1 MSEALAARDAAW
13 RDALRAAAAL
23 ALAPR
28 LLGGAHVRAAP
39 GPVREAWLH
48 VLKSLLPES
57 APWRRVP
64 AHVSESRLIGG
75 LDLAATLRA
84 GRPVAE
90 RGLLAECSGG
100 IAVLLMAER
109 AAPATLAQ
117 LRAALDHGEIRV
129 AREGISASVDT
140 GLAVLA
146 LDESLD
152 DEDGLSASLADR
164 LALHVDL
171 RRLGIAG
178 LCEAPWR
185 REHLELARERLP
197 GVALPDEALEAMAAA
212 AQALGVESMR
222 ALLLATSLARVSAA
236 LDAREAPEAADLQFA
251 ARMALAPH
259 ATRMPDAA
267 SPPPD
272 APPPTDVEGQGEDSR
287 DTPERGPL
295 EERVLEAVAAALPAD
310 LLARLGRE
318 TPRRGSIRSAG
329 SAGALRRSQHRGRPA
344 GVLPGDPRRGA
355 RLALV
360 ATLRA
365 AAPWQPLR
373 RREQRTGDDG
383 ARVRVRREDFRVT
396 RFRQPAET
404 TTIFVVDASGSS
416 ALHRLAEAKGA
427 VELLLADCYVRR
439 DQVAVLAFRGKGA
452 ELLLPPTR
460 SLLRA
465 KRSLAGLPGGGGTP
479 LASALDLTAL
489 LCEQVRRRGAT
500 PGVVLMTDGRA
511 NVRRDGSAGRE
522 QAIAESLDAARV
534 LRASGVRAIL
544 VDTSP
549 RPHTTAEQLALALG
563 AAYVPLPHADPKR
576 LREAVL
582 ADRGASRRGAAAA
595 P

>member
-1 MSEALAARDAAW
+1 MSKAQAAREAAW

-28 LLGGAHVRAAP
+28 LLGGAHVRSGP
-39 GPVREAWLH
+39 GPVREAWLS
-48 VLKSLLPES
+48 VMKSLLPPS

-100 IAVLLMAER
+100 IAVLAMAER
-109 AAPATLAQ
+109 ASAATLAQ
-117 LRAALDHGEIRV
+117 FRAALDHGEIRL
-129 AREGISASVDT
+129 ARDGISETASADI
-140 GLAVLA
+140 AVLA
-146 LDESLD
+146 LDESLE
-152 DEDGLSASLADR
+152 DEDGLAPSLADR

-171 RRLGIAG
+171 RRLGIVD
-178 LCEAPWR
+178 LCDAPWS
-185 REHLELARERLP
+185 REQLDSLREGLP
-197 GVALPDEALEAMAAA
+197 GVSLPAESLAALAGAAS
-212 AQALGVESMR
+212 ALGVDAMR
-222 ALLLATSLARVSAA
+222 PLLLASALARVSAA
-236 LDAREAPEAADLQFA
+236 IDGREAPDTADLQFA

-259 ATRMPDAA
+259 ATRLPETAA
-267 SPPPD
+267 PPPD
-272 APPPTDVEGQGEDSR
+272 EATPPPEQEGQGEEQDGA
-287 DTPERGPL
+287 DKGAL
-295 EERVLEAVAAALPAD
+295 EDRVLEAVAAALPAD
-310 LLARLGRE
+310 LLSRFGPEA
-318 TPRRGSIRSAG
+318 PRRGTARSAG
-329 SAGALRRSQHRGRPA
+329 TAGAMRRSQHRGRPA

-373 RREQRTGDDG
+373 RRERHAEEDG
-383 ARVRVRREDFRVT
+383 ARVLVRREDFRVT
-396 RFRQPAET
+396 RYRQPAET

-439 DQVAVLAFRGKGA
+439 DQVAVLAFRGKVA

-479 LASALDLTAL
+479 LASALDLAAL
-489 LCEQVRRRGAT
+489 LCDQVRRRGAT

-511 NVRRDGSAGRE
+511 NVRRDGSPGRE
-522 QAIAESLDAARV
+522 QAVAESLEAARA

-549 RPHTTAEQLALALG
+549 RPQPSAGQLAVALG

-582 ADRGASRRGAAAA
+582 ADRAGSHRRAAVS